1 MNNREYKILLKI
13 KCQINLIQTLYNIQ
27 LYIMT
32 FRITYIQRIADSTAI
47 NLLKLVNG
55 QICSPFSLVCPLN
68 IFYKL
73 YIYISCIQTR
83 SQRFIYVPIYI
94 NLCYIFLYQWFV
106 IFSLILT
113 HDNIQPINTRGMNK
127 YRWFL
132 MGHHIDVTLTNPR

>member
-1 MNNREYKILLKI
+1 MNNRENKILLKI

-32 FRITYIQRIADSTAI
+32 FRITYIQRIADITAI
-47 NLLKLVNG
+47 NLHKLVNG
-55 QICSPFSLVCPLN
+55 QIFSPFLPYVPWIYFIN
-68 IFYKL
+68 
-73 YIYISCIQTR
+73 YIYISCIQIR

-113 HDNIQPINTRGMNK
+113 HDNIQPINTHGMNK